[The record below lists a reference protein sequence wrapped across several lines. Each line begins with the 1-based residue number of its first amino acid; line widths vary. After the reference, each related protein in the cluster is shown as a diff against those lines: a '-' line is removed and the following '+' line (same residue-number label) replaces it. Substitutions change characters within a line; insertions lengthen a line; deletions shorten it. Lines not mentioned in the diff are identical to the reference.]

1 MSLQEQLDTNR
12 RNVSFDNYDIT
23 VRQLYSMISE
33 RQIELQPEYQRHFV
47 WDSLRQSQLIES
59 IFLGIPIP
67 NLFMATNYDST
78 WEVIDGL
85 QRLTTIVNF
94 VGDQE
99 VRERTNR
106 NTQKLRITGLDKV
119 SAMNGLLFE
128 QLPVSV
134 QHMFMTR
141 PIRITVLND
150 KSDFSVRYDLFE
162 RLNTGGVILHPQ
174 EIRNCVFLGEFK
186 DFVIECNEKDSFI
199 NSVKMTENAER
210 TGSREEL
217 VLKFFAYYED
227 RALFVHSVKEFLN
240 DYMEKKTKRFPN
252 KSSLRTLFEETFDLI
267 RDFLPQGIVRGNRVN
282 ITPLV
287 LFEAISIGVADL
299 INENQK
305 DSIIATRLQELLN
318 NEELRKLT
326 TGATNSRVKLIER
339 IDFVKNYLTNAL
351 Q

>member
-12 RNVSFDNYDIT
+12 RTVSFDNYDIT
-23 VRQLYSMISE
+23 VRQLYSMIVE
-33 RQIELQPEYQRHFV
+33 KQIELQPEYQRHFV
-47 WDSLRQSQLIES
+47 WDSTRQSQLIES

-67 NLFMATNYDST
+67 NLFMATNLDST

-94 VGDQE
+94 VGDQDIIAS
-99 VRERTNR
+99 TNP

-119 SAMNGLLFE
+119 SAMNGSTFE
-128 QLPVSV
+128 DLPMSV

-141 PIRITVLND
+141 PIRVTVLND

-186 DFVIECNEKDSFI
+186 DFITECSENVDFN

-217 VLKFFAYYED
+217 VLKFFAYFED
-227 RALFVHSVKEFLN
+227 RNLFVHSVKEFLN
-240 DYMEKKTKRFPN
+240 DYMEKKTKRFGN
-252 KSSLRTLFEETFDLI
+252 KAQLRDLFSETFNLI
-267 RDFLPQGIVRGNRVN
+267 NQFLPQGIVRGNRVN

-299 INENQK
+299 LSENQRHL
-305 DSIIATRLQELLN
+305 ITPERLQELLN
-318 NEELRKLT
+318 NDELKRLT
-326 TGATNSRVKLIER
+326 TGATNSRNKLNER
-339 IDFVKNYLTNAL
+339 IDFVKNYIQDAI
-351 Q
+351 

>member
-1 MSLQEQLDTNR
+1 MSLQEQLDINR

-23 VRQLYSMISE
+23 VRQLYSMIAE

-47 WDSLRQSQLIES
+47 WDSTRQSQLIES

-67 NLFMATNYDST
+67 NLFMATNTDST

-94 VGDQE
+94 VGDQD
-99 VRERTNR
+99 VRLRTNP

-119 SAMNGLLFE
+119 TEMNGFTYE
-128 QLPVSV
+128 DLPMSV

-141 PIRITVLND
+141 PIRVTVLND

-174 EIRNCVFLGEFK
+174 EIRNCVYIGEFK
-186 DFVIECNEKDSFI
+186 DFITECSEKAEFN
-199 NSVKMTENAER
+199 NSVKTTENAER
-210 TGSREEL
+210 TGSRDEL
-217 VLKFFAYYED
+217 ILKFFAYFED
-227 RALFVHSVKEFLN
+227 RSLFVHSVKEFLN
-240 DYMEKKTKRFPN
+240 DYMEKKTKRFTN
-252 KSSLRTLFEETFDLI
+252 KGELRDLFNITFNLI
-267 RDFLPQGIVRGNRVN
+267 NDFLPMGIVRGNRVN

-299 INENQK
+299 IAENQTHLITAEK
-305 DSIIATRLQELLN
+305 LQTLLN
-318 NEELRKLT
+318 HDELRRLT
-326 TGATNSRVKLIER
+326 TGATNSRNKLNER
-339 IDFVKNYLTNAL
+339 IDFVKNYIKDAI
-351 Q
+351 